1 MTFKEYITNDSVSLD
16 ATDLYIYNIGLKD
29 LYGIE
34 KYTKLEQL
42 YCQYNN
48 IVDLTPL
55 AGLNNLSILNC
66 SNNKICDINPL
77 VWGLN
82 NLQQLSCTNNKIKD
96 ISGLKYLKKLVFLN
110 ISDNYI
116 TNIEVIT
123 NFDKLNILSIENL
136 NLGDEFN
143 EYTQMNFCPPKI
155 INEIKK
161 NLVYTRRK
169 RIISH
174 II

>member
-66 SNNKICDINPL
+66 SNNKIC
-77 VWGLN
+77 
-82 NLQQLSCTNNKIKD
+82 D